1 MDGNNRWSKK
11 KKINQFQAYKTG
23 ADRLINF
30 SNYLFENYSLDY
42 ISAFALSKNNLNR
55 SSKILSTL
63 KNVLIYFLDRDNDIK
78 NNSYQ
83 IKFIGDLSF
92 LNKTIVNKIRNIE
105 NINKSSKKKL
115 IIFLNYSGQSDIINA
130 SKKININNQITK
142 INFSKNLLT
151 KKLPDPDLLIR
162 TGGFQRISNFM
173 LFEIAFTE
181 LLFTKKLWPDLNITD
196 IDKYIKNYLRID
208 RKFGR

>member
-105 NINKSSKKKL
+105 NINK
-115 IIFLNYSGQSDIINA
+115 
-130 SKKININNQITK
+130 
-142 INFSKNLLT
+142 LT
-151 KKLPDPDLLIR
+151 KK
-162 TGGFQRISNFM
+162 N
-173 LFEIAFTE
+173 
-181 LLFTKKLWPDLNITD
+181 
-196 IDKYIKNYLRID
+196 
-208 RKFGR
+208 